1 MKFKD
6 IESKSVD
13 DRQKLLTET
22 KLELLKE
29 NAQVA
34 VGTMSK
40 NPGRIRQLKKTIARL
55 NHIDGRN

>member
-1 MKFKD
+1 MKFSD
-6 IESKSVD
+6 LQSKSVD
-13 DRQKLLTET
+13 DRQKLLAET
-22 KLELLKE
+22 KMELMKE

-55 NHIDGRN
+55 NHLDG